1 MQRVD
6 SSSCDTIRL
15 KGFED
20 VRDPVRGSVRTES
33 APLRRKAIRVFD
45 NKVERASRENEM
57 FGLKSERTHN
67 LGLCP
72 QRAEVVDLP
81 RSTSGFKREFD
92 PGSESTLAA
101 CLTHASRTR
110 KGSNP

>member
-1 MQRVD
+1 MLCGQ
-6 SSSCDTIRL
+6 
-15 KGFED
+15 K
-20 VRDPVRGSVRTES
+20 S
-33 APLRRKAIRVFD
+33 APLRRKANSVFD

-67 LGLCP
+67 IGLCP
-72 QRAEVVDLP
+72 QRAEVIGLP
-81 RSTSGFKREFD
+81 RPISGFKREFD
-92 PGSESTLAA
+92 LGSESTLAA